1 MRNTSSASSSTERAA
16 SANNLNWPQRWWQ
29 WVLFVV
35 SLGLTAV
42 EALVFSLAI
51 LAAIL
56 PPAVP
61 ASSPRPVATYAEAL
75 KRVAALK
82 ARDDASIA
90 YGTVFLGQGSK
101 VATAVVIFHGYT
113 NNPKQ
118 FAKIAADYH
127 AAGYNVLVPR
137 LPGHGKADLVT
148 DALSEATAGAY
159 VRTIDDS
166 IDIAHGLGD
175 HVQVVGLS
183 GGGTMALWAAYNRDE
198 VDRVVAIAPFML
210 PLNVPDAVVKP
221 ITVAARV
228 IPDIYIP
235 WDPTDPDAK
244 NVPPHRYP
252 RFSIRSMAAMLDV
265 SFHISETAPQR
276 KTRLAE
282 VVLVNNESDFAVD
295 MSYSTNVVK
304 SRFSPLASRTQ
315 IITMPVRKGFA
326 HDLIDPQGVNAAH
339 IGEIYAR
346 LYPVLGIP
354 AKP

>member
-1 MRNTSSASSSTERAA
+1 VSIGFTAI
-16 SANNLNWPQRWWQ
+16 Q
-29 WVLFVV
+29 VLVI
-35 SLGLTAV
+35 A
-42 EALVFSLAI
+42 LAI
-51 LAAIL
+51 SAAIL

-61 ASSPRPVATYAEAL
+61 ASSPHPVATYAEAL

-101 VATAVVIFHGYT
+101 VATAVVIVHGYT

-137 LPGHGKADLVT
+137 LPGHGKRDLMT
-148 DALSEATAGAY
+148 DALSQATAPAY

-166 IDIAHGLGD
+166 IDIARGLGD

-198 VDRVVAIAPFML
+198 VERVVAIAPLML
-210 PLNVPDAVVKP
+210 PFSVPDAVVKP
-221 ITVAARV
+221 ITVAARL
-228 IPDIYIP
+228 IPDIHIP
-235 WDPTDPDAK
+235 WDPINPNAE
-244 NVPPHRYP
+244 NIPPHRYP
-252 RFSIRSMAAMLDV
+252 RLSIRSMAALLDL
-265 SFHISETAPQR
+265 SFHISETKPQR

-295 MSYSTNVVK
+295 MSYSTSIVK
-304 SRFSPLASRTQ
+304 SHFSPLASRTQ
-315 IITMPVRKGFA
+315 IVTMPVREGFA
-326 HDLIDPQGVNAAH
+326 HDLIDPEGVNAAN
-339 IGEIYAR
+339 IGKIYAR